1 MFNRKKLEIQEKIME
16 NINDIQN
23 IIKKQN
29 FYKEK

>member
-1 MFNRKKLEIQEKIME
+1 MCNRKKLEIQEKIME